1 MGSKAGRFRKLE
13 VGDAPTSESCDAPDS
28 SIAGPTESQILDEQE
43 LLEILD
49 SDKSSVPVQSS
60 DGGRDD
66 KDEIS
71 LTDTFVPHGEL
82 TRKLDLLETM
92 TQLQRE
98 AEISETIGATSG
110 MKTYPFVKTH
120 VSWSQ
125 RLLGWFRRD

>member
-1 MGSKAGRFRKLE
+1 MGSKIGRFRNLE
-13 VGDAPTSESCDAPDS
+13 VGDAPTSEPRDAPDS
-28 SIAGPTESQILDEQE
+28 SIAGPTESQVLDEQE

-49 SDKSSVPVQSS
+49 SDESPVPVQSS

-82 TRKLDLLETM
+82 TRKLDMLGTISDLK
-92 TQLQRE
+92 RE
-98 AEISETIGATSG
+98 AETSETIGATSG
-110 MKTYPFVKTH
+110 METYPFVKTR

-125 RLLGWFRRD
+125 RLLGWFRGD